1 MSKRMKNKQVIN
13 AFFNGRKACSHTWNL
28 STDGTKLFSYNLEI
42 ARHDTEGNIVVF
54 DYTAPAD
61 GFASMTTSIHVGM
74 TKRAAPSK
82 TTTIMRP
89 DAASQAGL
97 I

>member
-1 MSKRMKNKQVIN
+1 MSKKMKNEQVIN

-28 STDGTKLFSYNLEI
+28 STDGNKLYSYNLEI
-42 ARHDTEGNIVVF
+42 ARHDTEGGYVVF
-54 DYTAPAD
+54 DYTAPA
-61 GFASMTTSIHVGM
+61 GSFASMTTSCHVGRV
-74 TKRAAPSK
+74 KRAAPAK
-82 TTTIMRP
+82 VTIIMRP

>member
-28 STDGTKLFSYNLEI
+28 STDGNKLYSYNLEI
-42 ARHDTEGNIVVF
+42 ARHDTEGGFVVF

-61 GFASMTTSIHVGM
+61 GFASMTTSQHVGM
-74 TKRAAPSK
+74 TKRAAPSRV
-82 TTTIMRP
+82 TTIMRP
-89 DAASQAGL
+89 DAAKVAGL
-97 I
+97 V

>member
-1 MSKRMKNKQVIN
+1 MSKNMKNEQVIN
-13 AFFNGRKACSHTWNL
+13 AFFSGRKACSHTWNL
-28 STDGTKLFSYNLEI
+28 QTDGKTLWSYNLEI
-42 ARHDTEGNIVVF
+42 ARHDQDGGYVVF
-54 DYTAPAD
+54 DFTAPAD
-61 GFASMTTSIHVGM
+61 AFASMTTSCHVGM

-82 TTTIMRP
+82 VTTIMRP